1 MKKQALI
8 AILLCFLM
16 FAGLASVGSSYP
28 SQAATYTAKIS
39 LTGTIQLGWYNWT
52 SQTFE
57 TFNVSIAE
65 TNFTANVPQEIAP
78 GQYVNSTFEG
88 YARMDETNT
97 TQFFGVIHVNDTS
110 PGFMVSFTVPYSLP
124 QVDCFTL
131 EAFGTIETTI
141 TQIQQPTIQYTL
153 VRLVGP
159 VTQYGNE
166 NVTGW
171 ISARAVI
178 TNTSQTAKVHIFWMP
193 MPPITP
199 GRSTPLSTNFTYS
212 FYHAMLIS
220 ASKVAV
226 NYTGYE
232 FYVNGTW
239 TVENVTFTYSGQ
251 HFDDCRQN
259 VTVVKTN
266 ATGQLMVS
274 GVNFTVSIAGF
285 NDLTGPVWRLDIWH
299 VSIAAWC
306 LDGDVSGPNGVPDGK
321 VDIYDLVA
329 VARHIG
335 ETPGFGQ
342 GSCNLQQVEQY
353 DVNYDFQ
360 VNVYSLVTVAA
371 EIGP

>member
-16 FAGLASVGSSYP
+16 FAGLTSLGSSYP
-28 SQAATYTAKIS
+28 SQTATYTAKIS

-57 TFNVSIAE
+57 TFNVSITE
-65 TNFTANVPQEIAP
+65 VNFTANVPQEIAP

-88 YARMDETNT
+88 YARIDPTNT
-97 TQFFGVIHVNDTS
+97 TEFFGVIHVNDTS
-110 PGFMVSFTVPYSLP
+110 PGFMVSFTVPYSWS
-124 QVDCFTL
+124 QVESFTL
-131 EAFGTIETTI
+131 EAFGTVQTTI
-141 TQIQQPTIQYTL
+141 TKTTQPIIQYTL
-153 VRLVGP
+153 VRLIGP
-159 VTQYGNE
+159 VTKYGNE

-171 ISARAVI
+171 ISASAVI
-178 TNTSQTAKVHIFWMP
+178 TNVSQSAKVHVFWMP
-193 MPPITP
+193 SPQLTP
-199 GRSTPLSTNFTYS
+199 GPTPPSTNFTYS
-212 FYHAMLIS
+212 FYHAMLIN
-220 ASKVAV
+220 ASIVAL
-226 NYTGYE
+226 NYTGYD
-232 FYVNGTW
+232 FYVQGLW
-239 TVENVTFTYSGQ
+239 TVYNVTFTYSGQ
-251 HFDDCRQN
+251 HFNDCREN
-259 VTVVKTN
+259 VTVVRTN
-266 ATGQLMVS
+266 ATGKLMVS
-274 GVNFTVSIAGF
+274 GPNFTVSIAGF

-299 VSIAAWC
+299 VSIATWC

-353 DVNYDFQ
+353 DVNFDFQ